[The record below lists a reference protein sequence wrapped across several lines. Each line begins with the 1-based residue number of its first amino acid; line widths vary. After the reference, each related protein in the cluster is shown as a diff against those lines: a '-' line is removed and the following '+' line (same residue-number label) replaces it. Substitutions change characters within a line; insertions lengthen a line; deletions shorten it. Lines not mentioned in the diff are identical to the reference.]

1 MVILCKKNSII
12 LDKTQVEIDT
22 AEKIVYNREHLFYLR
37 GCSPLQ
43 IITDRRNLH
52 RIPELELQLP
62 KTMEYLKQAL
72 TCLNCRV
79 FAPMDSSLAAFF
91 DFGADHAIAFRADC
105 DALPIREQGDA
116 DFISTHPGA
125 MHACGHDG
133 HMAIALELAR
143 RLSRKKSLRHNVLI
157 LFQPGEESPGGA
169 KPLCDTGVLAEYNV
183 KAIFGLHLW
192 PGLEKGKVF
201 SRPSELMSR
210 SSEINV
216 DFYGKSAHIGRS
228 WEGIDAL
235 AAAVEFYTRVTEM
248 ERSLPKETY
257 RLLKFGH
264 FVSGQV
270 RNAISDHT
278 RMEGS
283 LRAFQDDVFD
293 GMVASIRAI
302 AADIQEKTGCRIEIS
317 MSTGYPAILNP
328 PELASQVME
337 AVPFELLDEP
347 SMTSEDFSWYQ
358 RYVPGMFFFLG
369 LGENPAL
376 HSANFH
382 FDESVLEKG
391 ADYFEK
397 LAEELP

>member
-1 MVILCKKNSII
+1 M
-12 LDKTQVEIDT
+12 Q
-22 AEKIVYNREHLFYLR
+22 IV
-37 GCSPLQ
+37 
-43 IITDRRNLH
+43 TDRRNLH

-62 KTMEYLKQAL
+62 KTMEYLKNTL
-72 TCLNCRV
+72 SELGCRV
-79 FAPMDSSLAAFF
+79 FSPMESSLAAFF

-105 DALPIREQGDA
+105 DALPIQEQGDP
-116 DFISTHPGA
+116 DFISAHPGC

-169 KPLCDTGVLAEYNV
+169 KPLCETGVLAQYNV

-192 PGLEKGKVF
+192 PGLPKGVMF
-201 SRPSELMSR
+201 SRKNELMSR
-210 SSEINV
+210 SSEINI
-216 DFYGKSAHIGRS
+216 DFYGRSAHIGRS

-235 AAAVEFYTRVTEM
+235 AAAVECYTRITQM
-248 ERSLPKETY
+248 ERALPPETY

-264 FVSGQV
+264 FESGQV

-283 LRAFQDDVFD
+283 LRAFQDEVFD
-293 GMVASIRAI
+293 GMVASIRSI
-302 AADIQEKTGCRIEIS
+302 AADIEAKTGCRIEIT

-328 PELASQVME
+328 PELAEQVME
-337 AVPFELLDEP
+337 AVPYALLDEP

-376 HSANFH
+376 HSANFD

-391 ADYFEK
+391 ADYFER